1 MTKKKKILVHEIKI
15 FFFYIYITW
24 SSFKWISWGRRG
36 ADLKRK
42 TSRCAGGAPGKPA
55 RGARDAARG
64 AGKPRPCLRLA
75 SKRGHEAGLVAGLPF
90 LLVRSPGEP
99 LVPPRAS
106 RCSLRPPPHFGSP
119 LGTLPTQ
126 NEGTDREGEAAKRD
140 GMRPPSRWRLLPAPP
155 CKQGSGETWLQP
167 HIPHSAPG
175 QGQKMLSLLPSLL
188 RPSSSSLLQVGVM
201 EGEGNA

>member
-1 MTKKKKILVHEIKI
+1 MLEEHLENQQEEQGTQREEQVNPSHA
-15 FFFYIYITW
+15 FVW
-24 SSFKWISWGRRG
+24 P
-36 ADLKRK
+36 RK
-42 TSRCAGGAPGKPA
+42 EAK
-55 RGARDAARG
+55 
-64 AGKPRPCLRLA
+64 
-75 SKRGHEAGLVAGLPF
+75 AGLVAGLPC
-90 LLVRSPGEP
+90 LLARSPGEP

-140 GMRPPSRWRLLPAPP
+140 RMRPPSRWRLLPAPS

-201 EGEGNA
+201 EGEGNT